1 MPASAAIL
9 SALTGWRG
17 GTHCAGWITL
27 GARMRRTFSGIALV
41 LVAGLAAACGNGASN
56 TTTTTTSS
64 SVTTTSTATAAVA
77 ATVPFVGCAQ
87 DGQQGPSPA
96 PSGSPK
102 NVLMSAA
109 AAARLAYYS
118 IGAPNGVLGPR
129 GWSCFGLSG
138 SNGATLYLSPG
149 PIQASDVE
157 ATNWAAGAGPAI
169 QVSWLVGDTSGR
181 FQVAQVIA
189 RVFPSH
195 QSFVQSVIGEGVE
208 PASSFPQGPVASDK
222 ITTKSGVVVEYETPG
237 AAQGLGTSITALTPS
252 ADPIDGAA
260 VLTGTTPDLAFLAAR
275 LTADT
280 RDLTPLIVQQ
290 FEADSAAAA
299 TTAAAS
305 VSPAPDQSAQPA
317 SYVAPSAP
325 SAAGPS
331 TPLAV
336 VQNFYSALGG
346 GYGGT
351 AAMLVVPS
359 KRVGNYSP
367 AALSNFYG
375 HMSQRLRLQ
384 SAGMTGP
391 DTVLARYSFVAVGG
405 RACNGAAVV
414 RTTQVGGQTL
424 IASIQALN
432 GC

>member
-1 MPASAAIL
+1 
-9 SALTGWRG
+9 
-17 GTHCAGWITL
+17 
-27 GARMRRTFSGIALV
+27 MRRTFSGIALV
-41 LVAGLAAACGNGASN
+41 LIAGLAAGCGKTATNT

-64 SVTTTSTATAAVA
+64 VTTVSTAAVA
-77 ATVPFVGCAQ
+77 GTVPFVGCAQ
-87 DGQQGPSPA
+87 DGQTGPSPA

-118 IGAPNGVLGPR
+118 IGAPNGVLAPR

-138 SNGATLYLSPG
+138 SNGATLYLSPA

-157 ATNWAAGAGPAI
+157 ATSWAAGAGPAI
-169 QVSWLVGDTSGR
+169 QVSWLAGDTSGR

-195 QSFVQSVIGEGVE
+195 QAFVQSVTGEGVE
-208 PASSFPQGPVASDK
+208 PASSFPQGPVATDK
-222 ITTKSGVVVEYETPG
+222 ITTKSGTAVEYETPAG
-237 AAQGLGTSITALTPS
+237 DQGLGTSVTSLTPS
-252 ADPIDGAA
+252 NDPIDGVA

-275 LTADT
+275 LSADT

-299 TTAAAS
+299 TTSAAG
-305 VSPAPDQSAQPA
+305 PAAPAATPQPA
-317 SYVAPSAP
+317 SYAPP
-325 SAAGPS
+325 SSQSSGAS
-331 TPLAV
+331 PLSV
-336 VQNFYSALGG
+336 VQGFYAALGQG
-346 GYGGT
+346 DGAT
-351 AAMLVVPS
+351 ASSLVIPQ
-359 KRVGNYSP
+359 KRAGSFGP

-375 HMSQRLRLQ
+375 RMAQPLQ
-384 SAGMTGP
+384 LQTASVTGP
-391 DTVLARYSFVAVGG
+391 NTVFVRYTFVYAGG
-405 RACNGAAVV
+405 RACDGAANV
-414 RTTQVGGQTL
+414 RTTQIGGQTL